1 MRKRIGI
8 YPGSFDPLTN
18 GHLDIV
24 KRAAD
29 LCDLLY
35 VAIARNTGKEPLF
48 TIDERVEI
56 LKESCPK
63 SENIK
68 IVSFEGLLAD
78 FCGRNG
84 VQFIIRGLRGVSDFE
99 YELGIALMNKRLDPE
114 VETLFLAAD
123 SEFSFVSSRIVK
135 EVALSGG
142 DISPFVPQPVI
153 PHLQSKI
160 SGH

>member
-56 LKESCPK
+56 LKESCPD

-78 FCGRNG
+78 FCKRNG
-84 VQFIIRGLRGVSDFE
+84 IQFIIRGLRGISDFE

-142 DISPFVPQPVI
+142 DISPFVPLPVI